1 MTYRVLL
8 SLLLALAAS
17 LSASAQLTASKAFA
31 SAPASQFPLL
41 DNTTRLDMIDY
52 FNSGSSTAS
61 SNVLR
66 GSSKITGLTPESLSF
81 RMTDASSYQ
90 IVVLPEAKDT
100 LIAVIETVAMPARDS
115 RMSFYNKDWMTVKS
129 RVFTAPTLQDWMTD
143 AGRAQADMI
152 EAMVPFL
159 IVSYEYDPSTR
170 VLTLTNNLSSF
181 ISHDDMAVGDYF
193 HPTLRYRWDGKRM
206 SPLK

>member
-1 MTYRVLL
+1 MRHRLILLL
-8 SLLLALAAS
+8 SAMLLTVM
-17 LSASAQLTASKAFA
+17 SASAQLTASRAFA
-31 SAPASQFPLL
+31 TAPASQFPLL

-61 SNVLR
+61 TNQLR
-66 GSSKITGLTPESLSF
+66 GSSRITALSPESLTF
-81 RMTDASSYQ
+81 KMTDASTYQ
-90 IVVLPEAKDT
+90 IAVLPAGKDS
-100 LIAVIETVAMPARDS
+100 LITVIETVAMPARDS
-115 RMSFYNKDWMTVKS
+115 RMSFYGRDWTPARAVL
-129 RVFTAPTLQDWMTD
+129 FTAPSLRDWLTE

-181 ISHDDMAVGDYF
+181 ISPDDLSVSEYF
-193 HPTLRYRWDGKRM
+193 HPVLQFRWDGKRM
-206 SPLK
+206 SPLR